1 VNGWFGLLV
10 AILAT
15 WRVSHLVAREDGPF
29 DVVLMLRRRAGEGPV
44 GRLMDCPYCL
54 SLWVAAPIAAWMAP
68 GWLEGVLIWLAISGG
83 ASLAERL
90 AEAASARAEP
100 PVIALPPVAGDAGP
114 REAGPREA
122 GSGERGTE
130 WP

>member
-1 VNGWFGLLV
+1 MSGWFGLLV

-29 DVVLMLRRRAGEGPV
+29 DLVLKLRQRAGNGPA

-68 GWLEGVLIWLAISGG
+68 GWIEGVLLWLAISGG
-83 ASLAERL
+83 ASLAEIV
-90 AEAASARAEP
+90 AEGVSGGGVP
-100 PVIALPPVAGDAGP
+100 PVIDLPPAPPA
-114 REAGPREA
+114 R
-122 GSGERGTE
+122 TE
-130 WP
+130 D